1 MSQPARVIR
10 PTLVALVFLLM
21 VVSSCAKRKP
31 VTSIPPPPP
40 PAAQPEAAAGPPAQE
55 ESHAFLAA
63 EANTCG
69 VHCGTE
75 RWRVKTLS
83 GTGAQD
89 VDLTPQTKSVKQ
101 LNAFEVPP
109 SLSTTQRETD
119 IERQAVKVRAIL
131 IGYKR
136 EPDKDLHV
144 VIADRNDPE
153 ITMIVEIPDPD
164 ACSFAC
170 SSTHANEYRTARA
183 AFLGGIKDHKATK
196 CFRNMDEDGVEIT
209 ITGVPMFDRQ
219 HGQTGAAENGM
230 EIHPVLKVE
239 WSSSATHGASCSSN

>member
-1 MSQPARVIR
+1 M
-10 PTLVALVFLLM
+10 M

-31 VTSIPPPPP
+31 PTAPPPP
-40 PAAQPEAAAGPPAQE
+40 PAAAQPEAVATPAQE
-55 ESHAFLAA
+55 EAHVFLEA
-63 EANTCG
+63 ESNTCG

-83 GTGAQD
+83 GTGAQGID
-89 VDLTPQTKSVKQ
+89 FTPQTKTVKQ
-101 LNAFEVPP
+101 LNVFATPAN
-109 SLSTTQRETD
+109 LSDTQREAD
-119 IERQAVKVRAIL
+119 IEKQAVKVRAIL

-153 ITMIVEIPDPD
+153 ITMIVEIPDSD
-164 ACSFAC
+164 GCSFAC
-170 SSTHANEYRTARA
+170 SSAHANEYRSARA

-196 CFRNMDEDGVEIT
+196 CFRSMDEDGVEIT

-219 HGQTGAAENGM
+219 HGQTGAAENGL

-239 WSSSATHGASCSSN
+239 WPSSATHAASCSSN

>member
-1 MSQPARVIR
+1 MSQRARVIPR
-10 PTLVALVFLLM
+10 TLVALVFLLM
-21 VVSSCAKRKP
+21 VSSCAKRIP
-31 VTSIPPPPP
+31 ATSVPPPPP
-40 PAAQPEAAAGPPAQE
+40 PAAAQPEAVAGSPAEE

-63 EANTCG
+63 EANVCG

-89 VDLTPQTKSVKQ
+89 VDFTPQTKTVKQ
-101 LNAFEVPP
+101 LNAPKTP
-109 SLSTTQRETD
+109 ASLSDTQREADVEKQT
-119 IERQAVKVRAIL
+119 VKVRGIL
-131 IGYKR
+131 VGYKR

-164 ACSFAC
+164 SCSFAC
-170 SSTHANEYRTARA
+170 NSAHANEYRTARA
-183 AFLGGIKDHKATK
+183 AFLSGIKDHKATK
-196 CFRNMDEDGVEIT
+196 CFRNMDEDGIEII

-219 HGQTGAAENGM
+219 HGQTGAAANGL

-239 WSSSATHGASCSSN
+239 WPSSATHGASCSSN